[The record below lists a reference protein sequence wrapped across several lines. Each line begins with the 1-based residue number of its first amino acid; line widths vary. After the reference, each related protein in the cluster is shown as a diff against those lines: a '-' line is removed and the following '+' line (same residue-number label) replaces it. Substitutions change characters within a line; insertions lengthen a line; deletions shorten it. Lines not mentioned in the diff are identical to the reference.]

1 VLCRIKGRKRLLPEN
16 PLQNAGDGEPPMV
29 KVIVCGASGRMG
41 QTIGRMVKESPGL
54 ELVGGVDLK
63 PGSFFGVDIVE
74 SQKLEHILKSR
85 KPEVLIDFTIAHAA
99 VENVKTAAKNN
110 VAVVIGTTGFT
121 PEQKADMVKAIE
133 GHIPAVISSN
143 FSVGVN
149 IFWQLVRDAAKL
161 LKEYDIEVIESHHR
175 NKKDAPSGTAK
186 TILQI
191 LDEEVGTRKKL
202 YGREGM
208 MERGNEIGVH
218 VIRGGDI
225 VGDHKVMFSKNFE
238 TIELSHRA
246 YDRSVF
252 ASGALRATRWVV
264 GKKPGLYGMTDV
276 LGLTVK

>member
-1 VLCRIKGRKRLLPEN
+1 MTKIV
-16 PLQNAGDGEPPMV
+16 
-29 KVIVCGASGRMG
+29 VCGASGRMG

-74 SQKLEHILKSR
+74 SQKLEHLLKSK
-85 KPEVLIDFTIAHAA
+85 KPEVLIDFTIAQAA

-110 VAVVIGTTGFT
+110 VAVVVGTTGFS
-121 PEQKADMVKAIE
+121 PEQKADMAKAIE

-149 IFWQLVRDAAKL
+149 IFWQLLRDAARL
-161 LKEYDIEVIESHHR
+161 LREYDIEVIEGHHR

-264 GKKPGLYGMTDV
+264 GKKPGLYGMNDV
-276 LGLTVK
+276 LGLTVT